1 MAKRWLGA
9 LLCALLF
16 AVSSLDAYSETTTK
30 KIPSFKLEIET
41 SFFSLDL
48 LDDFN
53 DGAHPAR
60 AISWSPRDKVTGNF
74 ILGAKVRRIRFA
86 PPPLISFEQATQPR
100 LTSQDIFRFQEVYRI

>member
-1 MAKRWLGA
+1 MTRRWLGA
-9 LLCALLF
+9 LLCALLIG
-16 AVSSLDAYSETTTK
+16 VSTFDAYAEATK
-30 KIPSFKLEIET
+30 KHFSFTLDIET

-53 DGAHPAR
+53 DGAQPTR
-60 AISWSPRDKVTGNF
+60 TINWSARDKVNGNF

-100 LTSQDIFRFQEVYRI
+100 PPSQDIFRFQEVYRI